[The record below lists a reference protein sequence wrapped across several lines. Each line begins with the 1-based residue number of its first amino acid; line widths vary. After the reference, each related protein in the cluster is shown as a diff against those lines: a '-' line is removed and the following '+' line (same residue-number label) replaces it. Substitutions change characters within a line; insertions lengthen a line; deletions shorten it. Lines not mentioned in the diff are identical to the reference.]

1 MKDIKLK
8 SDIVNPYQQLINN
21 FPNIITKE
29 KIRDLD
35 NLILEVGCGSGKFL
49 TKYSQMKAGNFVGID
64 TRYKRLVLAANKSIQ
79 FPNIFWCRSK
89 AEEVVELLNKKA
101 IKELHIYF
109 PDPWPKKKHIKNRI
123 ANSDFLA
130 NVKKKMVKGAK
141 LFLKTDDLNYFQFAE
156 DNINKHFEILVKSY
170 DLYKES
176 AIEEASTEFEN
187 MFHKKGMKIKYL
199 VAINTD

>member
-1 MKDIKLK
+1 
-8 SDIVNPYQQLINN
+8 
-21 FPNIITKE
+21 
-29 KIRDLD
+29 
-35 NLILEVGCGSGKFL
+35 
-49 TKYSQMKAGNFVGID
+49 
-64 TRYKRLVLAANKSIQ
+64 
-79 FPNIFWCRSK
+79 
-89 AEEVVELLNKKA
+89 
-101 IKELHIYF
+101 
-109 PDPWPKKKHIKNRI
+109 
-123 ANSDFLA
+123 
-130 NVKKKMVKGAK
+130 MVKGAK